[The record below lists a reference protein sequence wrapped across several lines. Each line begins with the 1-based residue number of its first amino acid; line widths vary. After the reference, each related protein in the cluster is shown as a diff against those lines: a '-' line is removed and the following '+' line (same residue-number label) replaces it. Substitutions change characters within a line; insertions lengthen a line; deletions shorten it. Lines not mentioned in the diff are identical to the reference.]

1 MATTVISALMVIS
14 FVGLAL
20 LPETHGRFLHAE
32 ADKESAQDEG
42 APHAVAPATAES
54 PRPAR

>member
-1 MATTVISALMVIS
+1 LMVIA

-32 ADKESAQDEG
+32 ADKASAND
-42 APHAVAPATAES
+42 APHAVAPATAEAQ
-54 PRPAR
+54 RPAR

>member
-1 MATTVISALMVIS
+1 MVIA

-32 ADKESAQDEG
+32 ADKESARVRV
-42 APHAVAPATAES
+42 HRTRWRRRRAES